1 MLYTSKYDKKIS
13 NYEGEQVNMKRLFAL
28 FMIAVLSLSVV
39 ACGKKEDAT
48 STTDATTAGAKFKA
62 GTYEGTAK
70 GFGGDIVAT
79 VKLSDNK
86 IEEITVVGDS
96 ETDGIGTVAVETLP
110 ALMVEKQT
118 TAVDVVSGAT
128 VSSNAIIA
136 AVNSALESAGVDVA
150 TLVPVE
156 SSETVKKDETLD
168 YDVVVIG
175 GGGAGMTA
183 AIELKTAGLNV
194 VIVEKMPMLGGNTV
208 KATGGMNAAETKA
221 QEALGIKDSIE
232 TFIEDTMV
240 GGYNVNNK
248 DLVTVMAENSSDA
261 IDWLESIGAP
271 LPDVTFSGGAT
282 NERIH
287 RPEGGAAVGSFLVDV
302 FSDNIEKL
310 GIEVMLNTKAT
321 EIIMNDGK
329 IAGIKAESSDTNYTI
344 NAKSVVLATGG
355 FGANE
360 EMYTKY
366 RPELKGYVTTNTPG
380 ATGDGIVMAENI
392 GANLVDIEQIQIHPT
407 VEQTT
412 SIMITEGVRG
422 DGAIL
427 VNQSGKRFTDELLT
441 RDVVSADIIEQE
453 GSYAYLIFDQKLRD
467 NLSAVEKYVENN
479 ITVQADSF
487 EELAG
492 LISVDA
498 GTFTETM
505 NTWNEAVEAQNDT
518 EFGRTTGMENDITT
532 GPFYA
537 IKIAPGVHHTMGGVE
552 INTSAEV
559 ISTDGNVIPGL
570 FAAGEVTGGV
580 HGANRIGGNAVAD
593 IVVFGRV
600 AAASAIEYT
609 K

>member
-1 MLYTSKYDKKIS
+1 MIKIS
-13 NYEGEQVNMKRLFAL
+13 NLEGEQDYMKRLFA
-28 FMIAVLSLSVV
+28 FIMIAVLFVSFT
-39 ACGKKEDAT
+39 ACGNKENADN
-48 STTDATTAGAKFKA
+48 TTEATTANAKFKA

-70 GFGGDIVAT
+70 GYGGDIVAT
-79 VKLSDNK
+79 VKLSDEK
-86 IEEITVVGDS
+86 IEEITVMGDS
-96 ETDGIGTVAVETLP
+96 ETDGIGTVAIETLP
-110 ALMVEKQT
+110 ALMVEKQF

-136 AVNSALESAGVDVA
+136 AVNSALESAGVDVS

-156 SSETVKKDETLD
+156 SNDTVKTDETLE
-168 YDVVVIG
+168 YDVVVVG

-183 AIELKTAGLNV
+183 AIQLKTAGRNV
-194 VIVEKMPMLGGNTV
+194 IIVEKMGMLGGNTV
-208 KATGGMNAAETKA
+208 RATGGMNAAETDA
-221 QEALGIKDSIE
+221 QAALGIEDSVE

-248 DLVTVMAENSSDA
+248 DLVTVMAENSAEA
-261 IDWLESIGAP
+261 IDWLASIGAA

-302 FSDNIEKL
+302 FSDNIETL

-321 EIIMNDGK
+321 EIIMEDGK
-329 IAGIKAESSDTNYTI
+329 VAGIKAESTDANYTI
-344 NAKSVVLATGG
+344 NAKAVVLATGG

-427 VNQSGKRFTDELLT
+427 VNQSSKRFTDELLT
-441 RDVVSADIIEQE
+441 RDVVSADIIKQE

-467 NLSAVEKYVENN
+467 NLSAIEKYVEYD

-492 LISVDA
+492 LIDTDAATLVD
-498 GTFTETM
+498 TM
-505 NTWNEAVEAQNDT
+505 NKWNEAVANQNDT

-552 INTSAEV
+552 INTKAEV
-559 ISTDGNVIPGL
+559 ISSEGNAIPGL

-580 HGANRIGGNAVAD
+580 HGANRIGGNAVTD